1 MLEALLALEG
11 ENGLEN
17 SIPQGTKIL
26 SIKLA
31 GGVCTLDLTAEFLE
45 GCRTAEQER
54 MAVREIVA
62 TLSALPEVETVDLLV
77 EGLEPN
83 YRDDSLQA
91 VHTALQL
98 LVCFLIKLPP
108 AHPLRQTARGQCFIL
123 NAHGF
128 RVRYFFCWRRTIP
141 MNLTSY
147 VQDRQLTIALRGE
160 IDHHAAREIMQA
172 LSAKIDLYLP
182 LRCILD
188 FRDVTFMD
196 SSGIAVVI
204 HTLRRMNTLQGRLLL
219 QNIPAPAL

>member
-1 MLEALLALEG
+1 
-11 ENGLEN
+11 
-17 SIPQGTKIL
+17 
-26 SIKLA
+26 
-31 GGVCTLDLTAEFLE
+31 
-45 GCRTAEQER
+45 
-54 MAVREIVA
+54 
-62 TLSALPEVETVDLLV
+62 
-77 EGLEPN
+77 
-83 YRDDSLQA
+83 
-91 VHTALQL
+91 
-98 LVCFLIKLPP
+98 
-108 AHPLRQTARGQCFIL
+108 
-123 NAHGF
+123 
-128 RVRYFFCWRRTIP
+128 

-219 QNIPAPAL
+219 QNMRGSMTRAAHFHTSVVCLFPDGTELTAEGECPGTIAYAPMGEGGFGYDPVFYVPSLRKTFAQMTPEEKNAISHRGNALRSFGAELKEYLEKH

>member
-1 MLEALLALEG
+1 
-11 ENGLEN
+11 
-17 SIPQGTKIL
+17 
-26 SIKLA
+26 
-31 GGVCTLDLTAEFLE
+31 
-45 GCRTAEQER
+45 
-54 MAVREIVA
+54 
-62 TLSALPEVETVDLLV
+62 
-77 EGLEPN
+77 
-83 YRDDSLQA
+83 
-91 VHTALQL
+91 
-98 LVCFLIKLPP
+98 
-108 AHPLRQTARGQCFIL
+108 
-123 NAHGF
+123 
-128 RVRYFFCWRRTIP
+128 

-219 QNIPAPAL
+219 QNIPPQPYKVLRAAGIEKITEIRERALPLPALPRSSTRRSTSWATSRRPCPRP

>member
-1 MLEALLALEG
+1 
-11 ENGLEN
+11 
-17 SIPQGTKIL
+17 
-26 SIKLA
+26 
-31 GGVCTLDLTAEFLE
+31 
-45 GCRTAEQER
+45 
-54 MAVREIVA
+54 
-62 TLSALPEVETVDLLV
+62 
-77 EGLEPN
+77 
-83 YRDDSLQA
+83 
-91 VHTALQL
+91 
-98 LVCFLIKLPP
+98 
-108 AHPLRQTARGQCFIL
+108 
-123 NAHGF
+123 
-128 RVRYFFCWRRTIP
+128 

-219 QNIPAPAL
+219 QNIPPQPYKVLRAAGIEKITEIREDATDEERKLHESGISPAARPMRPLRALPLPALPRSSTRRSTSWATSRRPCPRP

>member
-1 MLEALLALEG
+1 
-11 ENGLEN
+11 
-17 SIPQGTKIL
+17 
-26 SIKLA
+26 
-31 GGVCTLDLTAEFLE
+31 
-45 GCRTAEQER
+45 
-54 MAVREIVA
+54 
-62 TLSALPEVETVDLLV
+62 
-77 EGLEPN
+77 
-83 YRDDSLQA
+83 
-91 VHTALQL
+91 
-98 LVCFLIKLPP
+98 
-108 AHPLRQTARGQCFIL
+108 
-123 NAHGF
+123 
-128 RVRYFFCWRRTIP
+128 

-219 QNIPAPAL
+219 QNIPPQPYKVLRAAGIEKITEIREECNQ

>member
-1 MLEALLALEG
+1 
-11 ENGLEN
+11 
-17 SIPQGTKIL
+17 
-26 SIKLA
+26 
-31 GGVCTLDLTAEFLE
+31 
-45 GCRTAEQER
+45 
-54 MAVREIVA
+54 
-62 TLSALPEVETVDLLV
+62 
-77 EGLEPN
+77 
-83 YRDDSLQA
+83 
-91 VHTALQL
+91 
-98 LVCFLIKLPP
+98 
-108 AHPLRQTARGQCFIL
+108 
-123 NAHGF
+123 
-128 RVRYFFCWRRTIP
+128 

-219 QNIPAPAL
+219 QNIPPQPYKVLRAAGINHLIAVDGSASRLEMAKRELEQLKLEQAALDAASEEDAEEEDED